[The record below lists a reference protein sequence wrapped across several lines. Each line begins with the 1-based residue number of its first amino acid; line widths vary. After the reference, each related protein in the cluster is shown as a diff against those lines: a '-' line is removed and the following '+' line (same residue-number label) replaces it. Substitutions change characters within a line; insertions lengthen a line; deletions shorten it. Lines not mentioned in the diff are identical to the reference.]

1 MFAWA
6 FAKNSPI
13 WKVVNHSI
21 MQLNEKGSLD
31 QLRTRYEAKPQECP
45 DLMGSPVAWSG
56 CFSAFLVLIAAAGL
70 ALTLLLLE
78 HVTHQLLA
86 WHKPISMSP
95 LRQRKSSLL
104 HLMRA
109 AAAKTDHERPKSA
122 KSIEIVE

>member
-1 MFAWA
+1 
-6 FAKNSPI
+6 
-13 WKVVNHSI
+13 

-56 CFSAFLVLIAAAGL
+56 CFSAFLVLIVAAGL
-70 ALTLLLLE
+70 ALILLLLE
-78 HVTHQLLA
+78 HITHQLMA
-86 WHKPISMSP
+86 WHRPIDMSP
-95 LRQRKSSLL
+95 LRRKSSAFIV

-109 AAAKTDHERPKSA
+109 APKTDDERPKSA